1 MALDAGENLG
11 KELASTPLDDANFG
25 QLTDEQTDMKTR
37 EVFTSMFA
45 FGKNLAKEVGGEVNV
60 KEVESFI
67 MKETLDELQKKLN
80 E

>member
-1 MALDAGENLG
+1 
-11 KELASTPLDDANFG
+11 
-25 QLTDEQTDMKTR
+25 MKTR

-67 MKETLDELQKKLN
+67 IKETLDELQKKLN
-80 E
+80 Q